1 MENGLLLEV
10 EVAYVLL
17 ERQFLKAI
25 KLERGATVREAIVA
39 SGVLSEFPQINLESA
54 SVGIFS
60 KRITL
65 DTPLSDGDRVEIY
78 RPLLVSPTEARR
90 LRAQRKAKS

>member
-10 EVAYVLL
+10 EVAYALL

-39 SGVLSEFPQINLESA
+39 SGVLSEFPQIDLESV

-65 DTPLSDGDRVEIY
+65 DTPLSNGDRVEIY

-90 LRAQRKAKS
+90 LRAQRKAKT

>member
-10 EVAYVLL
+10 EVAYALL

-39 SGVLSEFPQINLESA
+39 SGVLSEFPQIDLESV

-90 LRAQRKAKS
+90 QRAQRKAKI

>member
-10 EVAYVLL
+10 EVAYALL

-39 SGVLSEFPQINLESA
+39 SGVLSEFPQIDLESV

-90 LRAQRKAKS
+90 LRAQRKAKT

>member
-10 EVAYVLL
+10 EVAYALL

-39 SGVLSEFPQINLESA
+39 SGVLSEFPQIDLESV

-65 DTPLSDGDRVEIY
+65 DAPLADGDRVEIY

-90 LRAQRKAKS
+90 LRAQRKAKT

>member
-10 EVAYVLL
+10 EVAYALL

-39 SGVLSEFPQINLESA
+39 SGVLSEFPQIDLESE
-54 SVGIFS
+54 S
-60 KRITL
+60 R
-65 DTPLSDGDRVEIY
+65 
-78 RPLLVSPTEARR
+78 
-90 LRAQRKAKS
+90 

>member
-10 EVAYVLL
+10 EVAYALL

-39 SGVLSEFPQINLESA
+39 SGVLSEFPQIDLESA

-90 LRAQRKAKS
+90 LRAQRKAKP

>member
-10 EVAYVLL
+10 EVAYALL

-39 SGVLSEFPQINLESA
+39 SGVLSEFPQIDLESV

-90 LRAQRKAKS
+90 LRARRKAKS

>member
-10 EVAYVLL
+10 EVAYALL

-39 SGVLSEFPQINLESA
+39 SGVLSEFPQIDLESV

-65 DTPLSDGDRVEIY
+65 DASLSDGDRVEIY

-90 LRAQRKAKS
+90 LRARRKAKT

>member
-10 EVAYVLL
+10 EVAYALL

-25 KLERGATVREAIVA
+25 KLEHGATVREAIVA
-39 SGVLSEFPQINLESA
+39 SGVLSEFPQIDLESV

-60 KRITL
+60 ERIML
-65 DTPLSDGDRVEIY
+65 DAPLSDRDRVEIY

-90 LRAQRKAKS
+90 LRARRKAKT

>member
-10 EVAYVLL
+10 EVAYALL

-39 SGVLSEFPQINLESA
+39 SGVLSEFPQIDLESV

-90 LRAQRKAKS
+90 LRAQRKVKA

>member
-10 EVAYVLL
+10 EVAYALL

-39 SGVLSEFPQINLESA
+39 SGVLSEFPQIDLESV

-90 LRAQRKAKS
+90 LRAQRKAKI

>member
-10 EVAYVLL
+10 EVAYALL

-25 KLERGATVREAIVA
+25 KLERGATAREAIVA
-39 SGVLSEFPQINLESA
+39 SGVLSEFPQIDLENV

>member
-1 MENGLLLEV
+1 METGLLFEV
-10 EVAYVLL
+10 EVAYALP

-65 DTPLSDGDRVEIY
+65 DAPLSDGDRVEIY

-90 LRAQRKAKS
+90 LRAQRKAKI

>member
-1 MENGLLLEV
+1 MENGLLLKV
-10 EVAYVLL
+10 EVAYALL
-17 ERQFLKAI
+17 ERQFLRAI
-25 KLERGATVREAIVA
+25 KLERGATVREAMVA
-39 SGVLSEFPQINLESA
+39 SGVLSEFPQIDLESV

-65 DTPLSDGDRVEIY
+65 DASLSDGDRVEIY

-90 LRAQRKAKS
+90 LRARRKAKT

>member
-1 MENGLLLEV
+1 MENGLLLKV
-10 EVAYVLL
+10 EVAYALL

-25 KLERGATVREAIVA
+25 KLECGATVGEAIVA
-39 SGVLSEFPQINLESA
+39 SGVLSEFPQIDLESV

-60 KRITL
+60 KRVTL
-65 DTPLSDGDRVEIY
+65 DAPLSDGDRVEIY

-90 LRAQRKAKS
+90 LRAQRKAKA

>member
-10 EVAYVLL
+10 EVAYALL

-39 SGVLSEFPQINLESA
+39 SGVLNEFPQIDLESV

-60 KRITL
+60 KLITL
-65 DTPLSDGDRVEIY
+65 DAPLSDGDRVEIY

-90 LRAQRKAKS
+90 LRARRKAKT

>member
-10 EVAYVLL
+10 EVAYALL

-90 LRAQRKAKS
+90 LRAQRKAKI